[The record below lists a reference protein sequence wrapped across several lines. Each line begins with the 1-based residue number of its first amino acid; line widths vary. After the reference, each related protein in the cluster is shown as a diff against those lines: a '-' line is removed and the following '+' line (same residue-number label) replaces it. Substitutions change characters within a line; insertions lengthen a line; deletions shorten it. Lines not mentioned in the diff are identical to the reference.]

1 LVKRSI
7 SRDRDS
13 VKSNKPGATTAGS
26 ERDLIPWHLAK
37 RFEDR
42 DKALARILKPVH
54 TVGTQAL
61 ESEIAAE
68 DLSQPLRRRADTVLF
83 DQYLEFA
90 LEGADPSVY
99 QIQIGAHRD
108 APALSGNRG

>member
-1 LVKRSI
+1 VKRSI
-7 SRDRDS
+7 SRLGNS
-13 VKSNKPGATTAGS
+13 VKSMELANQHGRILAS
-26 ERDLIPWHLAK
+26 NLILGHVPK
-37 RFEDR
+37 RLQDGH
-42 DKALARILKPVH
+42 KALARIQKPVH
-54 TVGTQAL
+54 TVGAEAL

-68 DLSQPLRRRADTVLF
+68 DLGQPLRRQADTVLF